1 MHSLSRLQ
9 PGVTKSALLVGIA
22 ECVRAEYP
30 VPDEPLPERLAAL
43 VKELERPQVDRGAS
57 KETLPRQPASVMG
70 YPFPGIA
77 RKRA

>member
-22 ECVRAEYP
+22 ECVRAEYL

-57 KETLPRQPASVMG
+57 ETLPRQPPSVMG
-70 YPFPGIA
+70 YPLPGIA